1 MSAPTRTT
9 LPPDVLPP
17 VVTPDEWAVAAAELR
32 AAEKAHMRAGDA
44 LAARRRRLPMVEFD
58 TYAGE
63 GATFQGAN
71 GPCSLLD
78 LFEGR
83 RQLVVYQFMR
93 GPSWCEG
100 CCMFTDQI
108 SELAHLHAR
117 DTSIAIVSLS
127 EYRDLAALRGRMGWQ
142 VPFYSSIGNTFAADC
157 GTADGFGL
165 SVFLRDGGRVF
176 RTYFTNN
183 RGVEAFGT
191 VWSFL
196 DITPLGRQETWEDT
210 PPGRPQTAPYEWWRL
225 HDEY

>member
-9 LPPDVLPP
+9 LAPEALPP
-17 VVTPDEWAVAAAELR
+17 VVTPEEWAVAAAELR

-63 GATFQGAN
+63 GATFVGAN

-117 DTSIAIVSLS
+117 DTTMAIVSLS
-127 EYRDLAALRGRMGWQ
+127 DYRDLAALRDRMGWQ
-142 VPFYSSIGNTFAADC
+142 VPFYSSDANDFAADC
-157 GTADGFGL
+157 GTA
-165 SVFLRDGGRVF
+165 
-176 RTYFTNN
+176 
-183 RGVEAFGT
+183 E
-191 VWSFL
+191 
-196 DITPLGRQETWEDT
+196 
-210 PPGRPQTAPYEWWRL
+210 
-225 HDEY
+225 